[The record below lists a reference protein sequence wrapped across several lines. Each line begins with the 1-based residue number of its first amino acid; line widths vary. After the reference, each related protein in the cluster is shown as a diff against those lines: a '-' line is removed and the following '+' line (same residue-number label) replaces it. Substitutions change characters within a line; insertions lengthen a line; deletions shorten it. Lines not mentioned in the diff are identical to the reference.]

1 MPKNLLL
8 ADDSITI
15 QKMVGIVFAGED
27 FKITAVGNGEDAVA
41 RARTLKPDVILADVV
56 MPRKNGYEVCEAIK
70 ADPELQRIPVLLL
83 AGTFEAFDDARARTA
98 RADGHIAKPFEC
110 QALIDKVRQLVSAAQ
125 AQAPAAVAP
134 AKPSQPVSSAQLQAS
149 AAVAPAPLAPA
160 GRSTSGSSAAPARP
174 AAPLPPAASQPRAE
188 SPPASAIPP
197 AVGLPGGAPLP
208 PGFRPPAGALQA
220 MPRPPRFPPP
230 PVVGQTFASTLRP
243 PLAPRVPVSRP
254 AATAPPPPA
263 AAKPISAA
271 PLGRSAWR
279 DPFGLDAPE
288 PPRSPAPA
296 APAEAAKAPPAHAVA
311 GAPPPARIE
320 SPPPPD
326 PALELDWSDLDVTEE
341 ENPEFAAPAQAARG
355 GPAGEPAPAVASIDE
370 LDFGEAPP
378 DTAAAVSLSSL
389 GAIELPEVEPEE
401 ELTPGLGRLA
411 PLSQEVGGRAA
422 GARPASSPGAGDGG
436 EAQLREALSRASR
449 EVIERIAWEVVP
461 QLAETIIR
469 EHIDRLA
476 KERQR

>member
-83 AGTFEAFDDARARTA
+83 AGTFEAFDDARARTV

-134 AKPSQPVSSAQLQAS
+134 A
-149 AAVAPAPLAPA
+149 PLATA

-188 SPPASAIPP
+188 PPPASAIPP

-243 PLAPRVPVSRP
+243 PPAPRVPVSRP
-254 AATAPPPPA
+254 AATP
-263 AAKPISAA
+263 AAKPISAV

-296 APAEAAKAPPAHAVA
+296 APVAEAAKAPPAHAVA

-370 LDFGEAPP
+370 LDFGGAPP

-389 GAIELPEVEPEE
+389 GAIDLPEVEPEE
-401 ELTPGLGRLA
+401 ELTPGPGRHA

-422 GARPASSPGAGDGG
+422 GARPAPSPGAGDGG

>member
-83 AGTFEAFDDARARTA
+83 AGTFEAFDDARARTV

-110 QALIDKVRQLVSAAQ
+110 QALIDKVRQLVSSAQ

-134 AKPSQPVSSAQLQAS
+134 AKPSQSVIYAQTQAS
-149 AAVAPAPLAPA
+149 AAAVPAPLSPA
-160 GRSTSGSSAAPARP
+160 GRSWSGSSATPARP
-174 AAPLPPAASQPRAE
+174 SAPLPPAASQPRAE
-188 SPPASAIPP
+188 PPPASAIPP

-243 PLAPRVPVSRP
+243 PPAPRVPVSRP
-254 AATAPPPPA
+254 AATP
-263 AAKPISAA
+263 AAKPISAV

-296 APAEAAKAPPAHAVA
+296 APVAEAAKAPPAHAVA

-378 DTAAAVSLSSL
+378 DTDAAVPLSSL
-389 GAIELPEVEPEE
+389 GAIDLPEVEPEE
-401 ELTPGLGRLA
+401 ELTPGPGRHA

-422 GARPASSPGAGDGG
+422 GARPAPSPGAGDGG